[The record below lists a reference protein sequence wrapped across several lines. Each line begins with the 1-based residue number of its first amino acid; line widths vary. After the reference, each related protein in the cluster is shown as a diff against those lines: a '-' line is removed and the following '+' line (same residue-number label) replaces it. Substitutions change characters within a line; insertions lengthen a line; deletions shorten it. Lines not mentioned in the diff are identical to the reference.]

1 MSLTHKKTSL
11 VVGLL
16 TLLAAWPARAS
27 NDNPLEGFDFQL
39 FAPAEVRYNG
49 QPDPKE
55 GIFFNYDLL
64 IWSIQRPK
72 TALIGSE
79 ETRTA
84 YSVQTLTNPPVTYT
98 WTFTDYIGTT
108 VVTTSGS
115 ATEPPWDVTYYY
127 YTSYTQTSTL
137 STAALQ
143 APFTP
148 GNRYQFGWMGAEHG
162 WCGEVFNLQSQV
174 QTFVASDVDMT
185 FHDAEH
191 RLRAVSPDVD
201 PPGVYFAYM
210 MTVFSP
216 THTQSINYPHY
227 AVPEYRTWAQY
238 KNDEPINFQAKYP
251 NGIPAGCDNLPLGY
265 TLKELPITF
274 AQVTVQ
280 NKTDVWGTELMYVR
294 RFEPSERW
302 GSFELMFGARYTE
315 FNESFNVRT
324 NNAWDVYGTPTE
336 YASDLA
342 RGDGTLANSAW
353 YTEATNHV
361 IGPQLAGQW
370 QKQWGRLRFS
380 VQGRF
385 CAGLNQ
391 QDIHQESVLGTLL
404 TQYSTTTNSS
414 TTTYTFTN
422 NSISQTTSAT
432 DSSLWNVPYGYAG
445 AHTTRDVH
453 LVEFSPVVDL
463 RIDLNYQITKA
474 IYAKV
479 GWTGLWMDHIARP
492 SGMIN
497 YDIDGMGILE
507 ANNWQSV
514 LINGFNIGIMVNR

>member
-1 MSLTHKKTSL
+1 MSLTHKRTSL

-49 QPDPKE
+49 QPDAKE
-55 GIFFNYDLL
+55 GVFFNYDLL
-64 IWSIQRPK
+64 IWSIQRPQ

-79 ETRTA
+79 ESRRV
-84 YSVQTLTNPPVTYT
+84 YSVSTLVNPPVTYT

-127 YTSYTQTSTL
+127 YTSYTQTSAL

-143 APFTP
+143 APFTV

-162 WCGEVFNLQSQV
+162 WSGEVFSMQSQV
-174 QTFVASDVDMT
+174 QTFTASDVSMT
-185 FHDAEH
+185 FHDENN

-216 THTQSINYPHY
+216 TGTQAINYPHY
-227 AVPEYRTWAQY
+227 SVPNYQVNTATGLPMGYR
-238 KNDEPINFQAKYP
+238 
-251 NGIPAGCDNLPLGY
+251 LL
-265 TLKELPITF
+265 ELPINF

-280 NKTDVWGTELMYVR
+280 NKTDLWGTEMMYVR

-302 GSFELMFGARYTE
+302 GAFELMFGARYTE

-324 NNAWDVYGTPTE
+324 NNAYDVYGTPTE
-336 YASDLA
+336 TLSDLA
-342 RGDGTLANSAW
+342 RGDATLANSAW
-353 YTEATNHV
+353 YTEASNHI
-361 IGPQLAGQW
+361 IGPQLAGHW
-370 QKQWGRLRFS
+370 SKQWGRLRFS
-380 VQGRF
+380 AQGRF

-391 QDIHQESVLGTLL
+391 QDIHQESVMGTLL
-404 TQYSTTTNSS
+404 TQYSTTNSSS
-414 TTTYTFTN
+414 TTTTVSFTN

-432 DSSLWNVPYGYAG
+432 DPSLWNVPYGYSG
-445 AHTTRDVH
+445 THTTRDVH
-453 LVEFSPVVDL
+453 MVEFTPVVDL
-463 RIDLNYQITKA
+463 RLDLNYQVTRA

-479 GWTGLWMDHIARP
+479 GWTGMWMDHIARP

-497 YDIDGMGILE
+497 YDIDGMGIME
-507 ANNWQSV
+507 TKNWQSV
-514 LINGFNIGIMVNR
+514 LVNGFNIGIMVNR